1 MTRSDVYRLLEMLN
15 AAYPASFWRM
25 TDAERKTQVAL
36 WHDAFKQEPA
46 EIIMAALKG
55 YVLYNKFPPTIAGL
69 GEWVNRLHG
78 GPGDDELLTEAWQAV
93 CGNIRFNDLSA
104 ENKMFFG
111 GQARIDNYGLDPETR
126 QTVFAGQ
133 YRKAIREIKKNVR
146 AAGKLPETEN
156 RNRLEVG
163 G

>member
-1 MTRSDVYRLLEMLN
+1 
-15 AAYPASFWRM
+15 
-25 TDAERKTQVAL
+25 
-36 WHDAFKQEPA
+36 
-46 EIIMAALKG
+46 MAALKD

>member
-1 MTRSDVYRLLEMLN
+1 MNRTETIQTLNILN
-15 AAYPASFWRM
+15 AAYPHAFSGLS
-25 TDAERKTQVAL
+25 AKEKQAQVEI
-36 WHDAFKQEPA
+36 WHFAFKDESA
-46 EIIMAALKG
+46 AIIINALRE
-55 YVLYNKFPPTIAGL
+55 YVLTNKYPPTIAGL
-69 GEWVNRLHG
+69 KEWTERFTAK
-78 GPGDDELLTEAWQAV
+78 PEDSALLTEAWQAV

-111 GQARIDNYGLDPETR
+111 NQTRIDNYGLDPETR

-133 YRKAIREIKKNVR
+133 YRKAIKEIKKNVR